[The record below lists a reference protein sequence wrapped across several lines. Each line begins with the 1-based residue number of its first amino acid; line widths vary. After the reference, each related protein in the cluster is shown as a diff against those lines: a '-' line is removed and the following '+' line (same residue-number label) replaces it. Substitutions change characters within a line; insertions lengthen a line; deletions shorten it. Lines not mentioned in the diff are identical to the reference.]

1 MPYITKTLISSEGC
15 DASHDKRLS
24 ICLLADGFSFAQLS
38 MDGELLSFC
47 EAAGQHSSSM
57 TDMTRDLMA
66 YFAEM
71 GVRPLAFR
79 SMSLT
84 LISNESVWVPD
95 EVYQVGSNR
104 HYMRLVGGSGQSLMT
119 AQCPSLASTA
129 VFSYNDQLPTAFK
142 VALPGLN
149 VANQHVRFAALAQQF
164 NGSTVLLS
172 HWRNGYVDLAAYRNG
187 QYVFGNT
194 IPFADESTALF
205 LLIDAMKSYGVESEG
220 TSLLM
225 CGDVSRERYARFR
238 PYFPTVSLFS
248 GVAKA
253 GARFRTFH
261 AYRHALTLV

>member
-1 MPYITKTLISSEGC
+1 MTLHLPLILFG
-15 DASHDKRLS
+15 ALT
-24 ICLLADGFSFAQLS
+24 IACLGPKKEPTTSDDNNAPTHQVAYKQDNTPEQSKDSTPVPSKGSTIQDS
-38 MDGELLSFC
+38 VY
-47 EAAGQHSSSM
+47 HSKI
-57 TDMTRDLMA
+57 L
-66 YFAEM
+66 
-71 GVRPLAFR
+71 
-79 SMSLT
+79 
-84 LISNESVWVPD
+84 
-95 EVYQVGSNR
+95 GSNR
-104 HYMRLVGGSGQSLMT
+104 NYMRLVGGSGQSLMT

-164 NGSTVLLS
+164 NGAPVLLS

-238 PYFPTVSLFS
+238 PYFPTVTLFS